1 VRLTDLEITRLADFN
16 GLSEPDFIQRFT
28 RLTPDRTGLALQ
40 EKPSG
45 ACVFL
50 VGNDCSVQSVKP
62 QQCRDFPNLW
72 RHPQADELCRAIPR
86 EVSADEYVRL
96 VSQATQRTPEFVRA
110 TLRREH

>member
-1 VRLTDLEITRLADFN
+1 MTDPEIAQIAGFLELD
-16 GLSEPDFIQRFT
+16 EYKFIQRFT
-28 RLTPDRTGLALQ
+28 RLAEDRRGLALQ

-72 RHPQADELCRAIPR
+72 RHPKTETQCRAIPR
-86 EVSADEYVRL
+86 LVGDEEYVQR
-96 VSQATQRTPEFVRA
+96 VSQATGRTAEAVREL
-110 TLRREH
+110 LRGRQ

>member
-1 VRLTDLEITRLADFN
+1 MTDAEIARLAEFLEL
-16 GLSEPDFIQRFT
+16 GEPRFIQRFT
-28 RLTPDRTGLALQ
+28 RLTADRRGLALL

-72 RHPQADELCRAIPR
+72 RQPEAEAQCRAIPR
-86 EVSADEYVRL
+86 TLGDEEYVQR
-96 VSQATQRTPEFVRA
+96 VAQATGRTAEAVREI
-110 TLRREH
+110 LRSRQ